1 MQVDRR
7 KQGYHVREV
16 RDSQLVLKRYTHEI
30 DDVKGRCVGMRKSH
44 VSAGKWG
51 LGMRW
56 ILEVVKESE

>member
-1 MQVDRR
+1 M
-7 KQGYHVREV
+7 

-56 ILEVVKESE
+56 ILQVVKESE